1 MNSVS
6 PSPGPRWHAQTA
18 VDSGMDEDD
27 IKRIPASE
35 IHSDESARD
44 LLNSP
49 DMQPYMSLAL
59 AGLKGANVDSELRTI
74 REMPLERR
82 YIWRVAS
89 ALKWAFADFDTL
101 NVRVDRDTLADQD
114 LRIVL
119 KMIELRPIQFCMF
132 LKALVGPLVM
142 AQLMGEAIKV
152 ATDLG
157 EG

>member
-1 MNSVS
+1 
-6 PSPGPRWHAQTA
+6 
-18 VDSGMDEDD
+18 MDEDD

-44 LLNSP
+44 LLSSP
-49 DMQPYMSLAL
+49 DMQPYVRLAM

-74 REMPLERR
+74 REVPLERR

>member
-1 MNSVS
+1 
-6 PSPGPRWHAQTA
+6 
-18 VDSGMDEDD
+18 MDEDD

-44 LLNSP
+44 LLSSP
-49 DMQPYMSLAL
+49 DMQPYVRLAM

-74 REMPLERR
+74 REVPLERR
-82 YIWRVAS
+82 YIWRGAS